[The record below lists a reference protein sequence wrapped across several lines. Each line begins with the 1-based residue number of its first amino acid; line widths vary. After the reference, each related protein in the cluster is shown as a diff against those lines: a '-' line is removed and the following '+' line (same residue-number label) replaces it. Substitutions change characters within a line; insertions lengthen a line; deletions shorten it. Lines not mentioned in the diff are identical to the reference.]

1 MNVRNAE
8 PSRGSVQE
16 HYVQNWKGL
25 ENYNIRWQEVMRNG
39 LSVGTENRMEGSVV
53 SVADGEEE
61 GESQARL

>member
-1 MNVRNAE
+1 
-8 PSRGSVQE
+8 
-16 HYVQNWKGL
+16 
-25 ENYNIRWQEVMRNG
+25 MRNG